1 MLWNM
6 ECSHESGKQ
15 WAINF
20 FGLASNFRILLNIID
35 EQDGI
40 RKLFNS
46 VSVLPIL
53 ATEEQEILSDDEE
66 YAQRQCIRCV
76 TVALKRYFEAHL
88 AIKADQLQRCQDEFQ
103 GNPGLS
109 HYKAMRSSAMQVA
122 NNIETVFNLMPF
134 KSRWSPVENF
144 IQLGG
149 VIKCFQIIA
158 IAYDWTFQGRS
169 EMMRAALDVLSICS
183 ISPRAQLQFC
193 ERIEIPDNAKQVAF
207 NLLLGACEG
216 EFVHVSNKFTAKN
229 L

>member
-1 MLWNM
+1 MYYKYSQFSWI
-6 ECSHESGKQ
+6 S
-15 WAINF
+15 F
-20 FGLASNFRILLNIID
+20 FF
-35 EQDGI
+35 
-40 RKLFNS
+40 
-46 VSVLPIL
+46 
-53 ATEEQEILSDDEE
+53 T
-66 YAQRQCIRCV
+66 
-76 TVALKRYFEAHL
+76 
-88 AIKADQLQRCQDEFQ
+88 
-103 GNPGLS
+103 
-109 HYKAMRSSAMQVA
+109 
-122 NNIETVFNLMPF
+122 ETVFNLMPF

-216 EFVHVSNKFTAKN
+216 EFVHVSSENYRQFFSRVFIIYHNFRILRMYNAPH
-229 L
+229 

>member
-1 MLWNM
+1 
-6 ECSHESGKQ
+6 
-15 WAINF
+15 
-20 FGLASNFRILLNIID
+20 
-35 EQDGI
+35 
-40 RKLFNS
+40 
-46 VSVLPIL
+46 
-53 ATEEQEILSDDEE
+53 
-66 YAQRQCIRCV
+66 
-76 TVALKRYFEAHL
+76 
-88 AIKADQLQRCQDEFQ
+88 
-103 GNPGLS
+103 
-109 HYKAMRSSAMQVA
+109 
-122 NNIETVFNLMPF
+122 MPF

-216 EFVHVSNKFTAKN
+216 EFVHVSTKIIVNFFHEYFSPNHNFRILRMYNAPH
-229 L
+229 

>member
-1 MLWNM
+1 
-6 ECSHESGKQ
+6 
-15 WAINF
+15 
-20 FGLASNFRILLNIID
+20 
-35 EQDGI
+35 
-40 RKLFNS
+40 
-46 VSVLPIL
+46 
-53 ATEEQEILSDDEE
+53 
-66 YAQRQCIRCV
+66 
-76 TVALKRYFEAHL
+76 
-88 AIKADQLQRCQDEFQ
+88 
-103 GNPGLS
+103 
-109 HYKAMRSSAMQVA
+109 
-122 NNIETVFNLMPF
+122 MPF

-216 EFVHVSNKFTAKN
+216 EFVHVSNNFTAKN